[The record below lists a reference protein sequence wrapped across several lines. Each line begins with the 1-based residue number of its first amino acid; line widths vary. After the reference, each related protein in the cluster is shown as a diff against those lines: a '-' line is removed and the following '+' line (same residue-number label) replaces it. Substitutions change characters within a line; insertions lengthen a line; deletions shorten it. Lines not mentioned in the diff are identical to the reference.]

1 MLAAL
6 KVVPLGQTEGQRVL
20 LELAGN
26 IPGVVERA
34 AAMADDDMANF
45 APGLALLS
53 ARHETQY
60 SRIFRS

>member
-6 KVVPLGQTEGQRVL
+6 KAVPLGQTQGQRML
-20 LELAGN
+20 LALSAR
-26 IPGVVERA
+26 IPEAVERA
-34 AAMADDDMANF
+34 AAMDDGGLNNL

>member
-1 MLAAL
+1 IAAL
-6 KVVPLGQTEGQRVL
+6 KSVPLGQTDGQRIL
-20 LELAGN
+20 RELARR
-26 IPGVVERA
+26 IPEVVERA
-34 AAMADDDMANF
+34 SKASDDELTNL

>member
-1 MLAAL
+1 M
-6 KVVPLGQTEGQRVL
+6 KTVPLGQTEGQRML
-20 LELAGN
+20 LGLAQR
-26 IPGVVERA
+26 IAPGVESA
-34 AAMADDDMANF
+34 AALGDDDLSNL

>member
-1 MLAAL
+1 M
-6 KVVPLGQTEGQRVL
+6 KSVPLGQTEGQRMM
-20 LELAGN
+20 LALTAR
-26 IPGVVERA
+26 IDAAVEQA
-34 AAMADDDMANF
+34 AAMPDDELSNL

>member
-6 KVVPLGQTEGQRVL
+6 KSVPLGQTDGQRVL
-20 LELAGN
+20 LALSQR
-26 IPGVVERA
+26 IPAVVEGA
-34 AAMADDDMANF
+34 AAVKDDDLSNL